1 LVISG
6 NSGIDKKITTLG
18 AGADGYL
25 TRPFDQYR
33 LMAILDAIMRRTYG
47 HGSVTISLGN
57 LTLDLSCNYP
67 KLIDPLKRD
76 LPYHATSVD
85 K

>member
-1 LVISG
+1 LIILG
-6 NSGIDKKITTLG
+6 NNGIDKKITPLG

-25 TRPFDQYR
+25 TRPFDHYK
-33 LMAILDAIMRRTYG
+33 LMPNLDAIMRRTYG
-47 HGSVTISLGN
+47 HGSVTILLGN
-57 LTLDLSCNYP
+57 LILDLSCNYP

-76 LPYHATSVD
+76 LPYHAASIG